1 MILYSLNMFFLIFI
15 AIVTM
20 MTLQKIKCDP
30 VSTNLDNVEK
40 KLDSI
45 SQDVKNPAIVFSALS
60 NTPIKKLSNEPIRY
74 EKFLVTSNSFDLNSG
89 IFETPFHGIYKFEF
103 HGHGNGL
110 GNLGGP
116 KVEVEKNGN
125 KEFSFFSD
133 ATAADHHETFRDTWH
148 MELDQGDKIRLNL
161 AYGRFEPSF
170 DIIFTVT
177 LIRSL

>member
-110 GNLGGP
+110 GNLSGP
-116 KVEVEKNGN
+116 KVEVEKNGI

-133 ATAADHHETFRDTWH
+133 ATAADHHETFRDIWH